1 MDPLKNLSLPR
12 CYFDVTI
19 ADEPIGRIVM
29 LLRSDVVPKTV
40 ENFRQLCT
48 GEAGF
53 GYKGCLFH
61 RAIPDFLIQVSSIF
75 PMFVALI
82 SGWRYN

>member
-1 MDPLKNLSLPR
+1 MEPLKNPSLPR
-12 CYFDVTI
+12 CYFDITI

-29 LLRSDVVPKTV
+29 LIRSDVVPKTA

-53 GYKGCLFH
+53 CYKGSLFH
-61 RAIPDFLIQVSSIF
+61 RVIPDFMIQVSSIF
-75 PMFVALI
+75 SILI
-82 SGWRYN
+82 TISRVVT

>member
-1 MDPLKNLSLPR
+1 MDPLKNPSLPR

-19 ADEPIGRIVM
+19 ADDLIGRIVM
-29 LLRSDVVPKTV
+29 LIRSDVVPKTA

-53 GYKGCLFH
+53 SYKGCLFH
-61 RAIPDFLIQVSSIF
+61 RVIPDFMIQVSSIF
-75 PMFVALI
+75 SILIKFQRVAT
-82 SGWRYN
+82 